1 MMQTLLTP
9 ITPPVS
15 GETSVLTSQARR
27 DDAPVPG
34 EEKAGFADLMTQY
47 QQGEQVAPSR
57 GDRAEGVARTDGADK
72 SLQPQME
79 QAGAEMAAGLA
90 SAGRQ
95 ESDAKPGK
103 AVAHGQDGEEAVKG
117 DALDDGALALN
128 ALAGHPF
135 LAHLQDSLKQ
145 DTRLVSPSGSSAPGE
160 GNMLPPA
167 PGLEET
173 SAASTSDT
181 PGAPLAAHRGQHDA
195 ADEAQAEAGEGDSKL
210 VAALMER
217 GAEQGRKIL
226 PAGALPSM
234 DEALQGDEGTTPVT
248 EPARKPDASTPAQAF
263 AVGSQLAQQGGPL
276 PGSVPPDVSGRGQP
290 ADKPQDRTPSAVDA
304 DGSVSQGAAAKA
316 GGDSQT
322 TLTQSAPGQA
332 ASSTPVAPTLVVPQQ
347 VLAQAQSQ
355 GSQAPVTSLP
365 QGASAA
371 TIEGAAASV
380 KNEPVTKGKLAA
392 LERSGS
398 LVTSGQKGESDPA
411 PPSPHQGPQALAEAR
426 VSQTALSQPRAD
438 APALPHLKLAG
449 QDAPAELQQR
459 VNVMLADKLQQAEI
473 QLDPLGLG
481 KMKIQIQLGQDSQAS
496 VSFVV
501 QHGQTREMLEQAMPR
516 LREMLAGQGIQLGQT
531 SVQQQTQQQAQQQS
545 QQQTQGFAGQGG
557 HGQPGREGGHGAQH
571 EAENGVTR
579 LSLSM
584 DAANES
590 GIDFYA

>member
-1 MMQTLLTP
+1 M
-9 ITPPVS
+9 
-15 GETSVLTSQARR
+15 
-27 DDAPVPG
+27 PG

-72 SLQPQME
+72 GLQPQME

-103 AVAHGQDGEEAVKG
+103 AVAQGQDGEEAVKG
-117 DALDDGALALN
+117 EAIDDGALALN

-173 SAASTSDT
+173 STASASDT

-226 PAGALPSM
+226 PATLPSM

-248 EPARKPDASTPAQAF
+248 EPARKPDASTSAQAF

-276 PGSVPPDVSGRGQP
+276 PRSAPPDVSDRGQP

-304 DGSVSQGAAAKA
+304 DGSISQGAAAKA

-322 TLTQSAPGQA
+322 PLTQSAPGQA
-332 ASSTPVAPTLVVPQQ
+332 ASSPPVAPTLVVPQQ

-392 LERSGS
+392 LERNES

-411 PPSPHQGPQALAEAR
+411 PPNLHQGPQALAEAR
-426 VSQTALSQPRAD
+426 GSQTALSQPRAD

-545 QQQTQGFAGQGG
+545 QQQAQGFAGQGG

>member
-1 MMQTLLTP
+1 
-9 ITPPVS
+9 
-15 GETSVLTSQARR
+15 
-27 DDAPVPG
+27 
-34 EEKAGFADLMTQY
+34 
-47 QQGEQVAPSR
+47 
-57 GDRAEGVARTDGADK
+57 
-72 SLQPQME
+72 
-79 QAGAEMAAGLA
+79 
-90 SAGRQ
+90 
-95 ESDAKPGK
+95 
-103 AVAHGQDGEEAVKG
+103 
-117 DALDDGALALN
+117 
-128 ALAGHPF
+128 
-135 LAHLQDSLKQ
+135 
-145 DTRLVSPSGSSAPGE
+145 
-160 GNMLPPA
+160 
-167 PGLEET
+167 
-173 SAASTSDT
+173 
-181 PGAPLAAHRGQHDA
+181 
-195 ADEAQAEAGEGDSKL
+195 
-210 VAALMER
+210 
-217 GAEQGRKIL
+217 
-226 PAGALPSM
+226 M

-276 PGSVPPDVSGRGQP
+276 PGSAPRDVSDRGQP

-304 DGSVSQGAAAKA
+304 DGSISQGAAAKA

-322 TLTQSAPGQA
+322 PLTQSAPGQA
-332 ASSTPVAPTLVVPQQ
+332 ASSPPVVPTLVVPQQ

-380 KNEPVTKGKLAA
+380 KNEPVTKGKLAV
-392 LERSGS
+392 LERSES

-545 QQQTQGFAGQGG
+545 QQQAQGFAGQ
-557 HGQPGREGGHGAQH
+557 EGGHGAQH
-571 EAENGVTR
+571 EVENGVTR